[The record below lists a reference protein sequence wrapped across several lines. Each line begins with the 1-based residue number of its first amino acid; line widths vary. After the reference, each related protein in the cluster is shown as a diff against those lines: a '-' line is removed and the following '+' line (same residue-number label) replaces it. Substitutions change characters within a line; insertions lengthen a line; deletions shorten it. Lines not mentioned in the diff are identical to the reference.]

1 MNHAAKDKNSC
12 CAMLLQPPPGDLT
25 GPYPALPYLKSY
37 AALQGHTVQV
47 RDLGIESLYFLTR
60 EDHVRGLLD
69 RAAIRRGELESKQF
83 LDGPEQSH
91 YRSLVAA
98 AWLGIKPELI
108 SKSLSSFK
116 DRSQFYNYRT
126 YKQSCRVLDAFYGLI
141 SAIYHPTLVTPS
153 EYPTAQTI
161 NSMEKVLAHRC
172 SDLNPYGEYYE
183 ETLFPAIAAQAPKVI
198 GISMEFASQSVQ
210 ALVLGS
216 MIKERFPQIHV
227 TMGGAYLS
235 QWVMVMDEKQL
246 SDLFTCADSVVCG
259 EGEIAFSQLLEKAE
273 AGLSPHGIPNVMYRD
288 PQTVESH
295 RFASLE
301 YPDVEDLP
309 PPDYSDLDLGA
320 YLIPKPVIPYCISRG
335 CYWGKC
341 VFCQNR
347 YGENRMRRY
356 QTVSV
361 EKAITEMSQLAER
374 WGTNHFN
381 FSNDVLDPPYLK
393 RFSEALIAS
402 RKKFVWNT
410 DLRAEKAFTSDL
422 CHRMARAG
430 LNSAAIG
437 FESACQKTLD
447 AMDKGKEVHTLRQVV
462 KDLYDAGIATQAMG
476 FFGFPGETEE
486 EAEMT
491 VTFLEDNVDKLSYY
505 VIGLLMVV
513 PGSRMHEEPQK
524 HGVSYISYEGN
535 LLMAPQPIWG
545 ADVRISGAAVNRLY
559 HRLSHLEEVFAIN
572 DYPYVGALSTNHS
585 FLYFETG
592 PDVLKRLRREE
603 RERSVKLVQS
613 LRISD
618 TRARAKKLKSL
629 VPRFVAPLLVYHS
642 RFPMDRI
649 NTDIESSPS
658 QLQAV
663 SGAGWNYAV
672 VPPGLVTQ
680 IRDLERQFLEAIDG
694 KRSLQSLLG
703 KYEEAGVERLIALLL
718 RLVAMG
724 LIVM

>member
-37 AALQGHTVQV
+37 AELQGHTVRV

-60 EDHVRGLLD
+60 EAKIRFLLQ
-69 RAAIRRGELESKQF
+69 RATAMRGELESKQF
-83 LDGPEQSH
+83 LNGAEQSH
-91 YRSLVAA
+91 YKLLVAA
-98 AWLGIKPELI
+98 AWVGIKPELI
-108 SKSLSSFK
+108 PKALNSFK
-116 DRSQFYNYRT
+116 DRSQFYNYRA
-126 YKQSCRVLDAFYGLI
+126 YKQSCSVLDAFYGLV
-141 SAIYHPTLVTPS
+141 SAVYHPTLVTPS
-153 EYPTAQTI
+153 EYPTAQAL
-161 NSMEKVLAHRC
+161 NSMENVLVHRG
-172 SDLNPYGEYYE
+172 SDRNPYVEYYE
-183 ETLFPAIAAQAPKVI
+183 EVLFPSIAAQTPKVI

-216 MIKERFPQIHV
+216 LIKERFPQMHV

-235 QWVMVMDEKQL
+235 QWVMVMRETQL
-246 SDLFTCADSVVCG
+246 SDLFTCTDSVVCG
-259 EGEIAFSQLLEKAE
+259 EGESAFCQLLERIE
-273 AGLSPHGIPNVMYRD
+273 AGVSPRGIPNVMYRD
-288 PQTVESH
+288 PQTGESR

-301 YPDVEDLP
+301 YPDVEGLP
-309 PPDYSDLDLGA
+309 PPDYSDLDLSA
-320 YLIPKPVIPYCISRG
+320 YLIPKPVIPYAISRG

-361 EKAITEMSQLAER
+361 EKAITEMSQLAETWR
-374 WGTNHFN
+374 TNHFN

-393 RFSEALIAS
+393 RFSEAVIAS

-410 DLRAEKAFTSDL
+410 DLRAEKAFTRDL
-422 CHRMARAG
+422 CQYMGRAG

-447 AMDKGKEVHTLRQVV
+447 AMDKGKNVQTLRQVV

-491 VTFLEDNVDKLSYY
+491 VTFLEDNADKLSYY

-545 ADVRISGAAVNRLY
+545 ADRRISGAAVNRLY

-592 PDVLKRLRREE
+592 PDVLKRLKREE
-603 RERSVKLVQS
+603 RERILKLVQWS
-613 LRISD
+613 RLPEKH
-618 TRARAKKLKSL
+618 AKAKKLKSL
-629 VPRFVAPLLVYHS
+629 TPRFVAPLLVYHS
-642 RFPMDRI
+642 PFPVDRI
-649 NTDIESSPS
+649 NKEVESNPS
-658 QLQAV
+658 KLRSF
-663 SGAGWNYAV
+663 SGTGWNYV
-672 VPPGLVTQ
+672 VGPPDVVMPL
-680 IRDLERQFLEAIDG
+680 RDLEKQFLDSIDG
-694 KRSLQSLLG
+694 TKNLQSLFG
-703 KYEEAGVERLIALLL
+703 KYEEAGVERLVALLL
-718 RLVAMG
+718 RLASLG